1 MFPQPDTPALGC
13 GKWSCSWGTSV
24 WREEP
29 QGAQRV
35 GGVTARTGEVRQGGF
50 KEVAAEEMQSS
61 ETPPPGEELSRAFH
75 VGSTKKETSVFITA
89 AAPVLR
95 AFDIRC
101 GLNVYF

>member
-1 MFPQPDTPALGC
+1 M
-13 GKWSCSWGTSV
+13 
-24 WREEP
+24 
-29 QGAQRV
+29 
-35 GGVTARTGEVRQGGF
+35 GGVTRTGEVRQGF

-61 ETPPPGEELSRAFH
+61 ETPPPGERAFF
-75 VGSTKKETSVFITA
+75 VPFMSAPTKKGKTSVFITA

>member
-1 MFPQPDTPALGC
+1 M
-13 GKWSCSWGTSV
+13 
-24 WREEP
+24 
-29 QGAQRV
+29 
-35 GGVTARTGEVRQGGF
+35 GGVTARTGEVRQRGF